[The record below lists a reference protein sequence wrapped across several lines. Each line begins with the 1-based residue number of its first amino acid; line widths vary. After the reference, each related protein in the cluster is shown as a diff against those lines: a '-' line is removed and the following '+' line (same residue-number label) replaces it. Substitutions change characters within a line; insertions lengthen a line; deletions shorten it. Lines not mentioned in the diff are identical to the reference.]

1 MKIIIRILILLFF
14 IFLSFIPLGIL
25 GGWEIPYEQGL
36 LTKEKEDERTLKRLE
51 LEEQRATLR
60 NLPNILKKPEKL
72 AKSYNEL
79 LKTEGWFGANILRGV
94 KASFNVLKERGQLL
108 PFLWRF
114 SYMPPLPGIEERSAK
129 NELNVFDWLWIFANT
144 DIFIRPRNIWQYIG
158 YAFTITLRLFGE
170 FMIIYLILTAIIV
183 IREKKKIFWH
193 WKRVFYAFLI
203 TFFIN
208 AFLTNIAAYR
218 QPEILKFEA
227 LLYFGR
233 MDSSTM
239 AAAVYRRIV
248 GELIMPAG
256 ILGII
261 LLGVYVFS
269 RMGPKYRKEL
279 INKQLIKAS
288 EKGDIK
294 KVTLLLENGA
304 DVNTKDN
311 DGWTPLMHAAE
322 KGHKEVVELL
332 IEKGAD
338 VNTKDNDGWT
348 PLMYASKNND
358 LEIIRLLLEKGAN
371 VNLTDKYGQTALILA
386 SANGHKEVVELLL
399 EKGANVNIQDE
410 DGWTALMFASQN
422 GYKEV
427 VELMIENGA
436 DVNAKDNLG
445 KTALMLASENGH
457 KEIVE
462 LLKSYGAK
470 R

>member
-25 GGWEIPYEQGL
+25 GGWQYAGAKMAE
-36 LTKEKEDERTLKRLE
+36 
-51 LEEQRATLR
+51 A
-60 NLPNILKKPEKL
+60 LP
-72 AKSYNEL
+72 
-79 LKTEGWFGANILRGV
+79 
-94 KASFNVLKERGQLL
+94 
-108 PFLWRF
+108 
-114 SYMPPLPGIEERSAK
+114 
-129 NELNVFDWLWIFANT
+129 
-144 DIFIRPRNIWQYIG
+144 
-158 YAFTITLRLFGE
+158 LFGE
-170 FMIIYLILTAIIV
+170 FMITYLILTAIIV
-183 IREKKKIFWH
+183 IGQKKKIFWH
-193 WKRVFYAFLI
+193 LKRVFYAFLI
-203 TFFIN
+203 TFFID
-208 AFLTNIAAYR
+208 AFLINIAAYR

-227 LLYFGR
+227 SLYFGR
-233 MDSSTM
+233 IDSSTM

-248 GELIMPAG
+248 EELIMPAW

-338 VNTKDNDGWT
+338 VN
-348 PLMYASKNND
+348 
-358 LEIIRLLLEKGAN
+358 
-371 VNLTDKYGQTALILA
+371 
-386 SANGHKEVVELLL
+386 
-399 EKGANVNIQDE
+399 IQDE

-422 GYKEV
+422 GHKEV
-427 VELMIENGA
+427 VELLIEKGA
-436 DVNAKDNLG
+436 DVNAKDYFGL
-445 KTALMLASENGH
+445 TALMFAEGMGH
-457 KEIVE
+457 KEIVK

-470 R
+470 E